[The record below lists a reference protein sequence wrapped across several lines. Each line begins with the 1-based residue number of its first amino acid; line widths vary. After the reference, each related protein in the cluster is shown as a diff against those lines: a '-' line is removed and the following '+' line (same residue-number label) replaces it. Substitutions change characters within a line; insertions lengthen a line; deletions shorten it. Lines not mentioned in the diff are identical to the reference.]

1 MPVHDPEAVLAFW
14 FQPDAEPDEPDAAAA
29 GFPLR
34 RHWFHKDAAF
44 DAGLRERF
52 EPLIAEALAGG
63 LGDWSATPRGALARV
78 IVLDQFT
85 RNAYRDTPAAFAGD
99 ARARAT
105 ATQAIDRGFDRAL
118 APVER
123 WFLYMPFEHSESLQ
137 DQQRS
142 LALFRSLAAETG
154 LVAPV
159 DWAERH
165 AEVIRAFGR
174 FPHRNAILGRSSTPE
189 ETAFLRSPGSR
200 F

>member
-1 MPVHDPEAVLAFW
+1 MAADDAEAVLAFW
-14 FQPDAEPDEPDAAAA
+14 FPPDEGGADAAVDP
-29 GFPLR
+29 FPQR

-44 DAGLRERF
+44 DARLRERF
-52 EPLIAEALAGG
+52 EPLIAQALAGG
-63 LGDWSATPRGALARV
+63 LGEWTATPRGALARV

-99 ARARAT
+99 ARALAT
-105 ATQAIDRGFDRAL
+105 AARAIALGFDGKL

-123 WFLYMPFEHSESLQ
+123 WFLYMPFEHSESLH

-142 LALFRSLAAETG
+142 VTLFRALAHETG

-165 AEVIRAFGR
+165 AEVIRVFGR

-189 ETAFLRSPGSR
+189 EIEFLRSPGSR